1 MQHCFPS
8 IFQVNLSGLQPS
20 SIEIIVL
27 QPTTLQK
34 QPSQVSFPGIFR
46 TTTPPHN
53 YLAATFLLFIMN
65 LFEVK
70 RTNLGP
76 FESLMSAVELLVKSA
91 VVYIVTLYFEH
102 AQQFHISHFTYH
114 LKHYMKIDYGS
125 SR

>member
-1 MQHCFPS
+1 
-8 IFQVNLSGLQPS
+8 
-20 SIEIIVL
+20 
-27 QPTTLQK
+27 
-34 QPSQVSFPGIFR
+34 
-46 TTTPPHN
+46 
-53 YLAATFLLFIMN
+53 MN

-91 VVYIVTLYFEH
+91 VVDIVTLYFEH